1 MRISI
6 LGAGHGGLAAAAD
19 LTLMGHEVKLSA
31 VNKHDKNIQ
40 LLKAFKKIMLA
51 GLHRMTGRLGML
63 FGVAIFEVILSFN
76 LQYFNEI
83 KAYQCTYIVAMI
95 ICVFAAI
102 FSAIKRGND

>member
-40 LLKAFKKIMLA
+40 LLKALKKIMIE
-51 GLHRMTGRLGML
+51 
-63 FGVAIFEVILSFN
+63 GVTSKIEVKAWDGFR
-76 LQYFNEI
+76 I
-83 KAYQCTYIVAMI
+83 KC
-95 ICVFAAI
+95 
-102 FSAIKRGND
+102 